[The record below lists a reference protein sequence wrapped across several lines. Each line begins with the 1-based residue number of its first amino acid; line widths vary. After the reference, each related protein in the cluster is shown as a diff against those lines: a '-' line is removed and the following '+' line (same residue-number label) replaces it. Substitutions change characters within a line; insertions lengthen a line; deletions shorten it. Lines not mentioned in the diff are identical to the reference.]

1 MSYPPP
7 MNRTRSAAHSRSAPR
22 ETRSQKNWEKAYDE
36 IKRLILVMGIR
47 PGENLSENALAGRL
61 GISRTPVREALKALE
76 REGLVVAEHGRKRA
90 FVLTIRD
97 VDEIFDLKIALE
109 GKIARWAAERGT
121 AADRAAL
128 ARVADRMAALAR
140 HEPAPGSGS
149 DEWHGKWLALDEE
162 YHDLLFRM
170 AGNRRAEQTIRI
182 QNSLWHR
189 LRLGMI
195 AIEGRIGRATGEHG
209 GIARAVVAADGAE
222 SEKLM
227 AAHLRRLQEMLRGI
241 MEAFHYPPVDTHGG
255 K

>member
-1 MSYPPP
+1 MPYPADV
-7 MNRTRSAAHSRSAPR
+7 NRPRPGASSRPAPR
-22 ETRSQKNWEKAYDE
+22 GVRLRKNWERAYEE

-47 PGENLSENALAGRL
+47 PGENLSENALAKRL

-76 REGLVVAEHGRKRA
+76 REGLVVSERGRKRA

-97 VDEIFDLKIALE
+97 IDEIFDLKIAVE

-121 AADRAAL
+121 PTERAAL
-128 ARVADRMAALAR
+128 SRVADRMAALAR
-140 HEPAPGSGS
+140 REPPPGAAL
-149 DEWHGKWLALDEE
+149 DDWHGKWLALDEE

-189 LRLGMI
+189 LRLGII
-195 AIEGRIGRATGEHG
+195 AIEGRIGRSTGEHG
-209 GIARAVVAADGAE
+209 GIARAVVAGRAGDAE
-222 SEKLM
+222 RLM
-227 AAHLRRLQEMLRGI
+227 ADHLRRLQDMLRGI
-241 MEAFHYPPVDTHGG
+241 MEAFHYPPVDTGRG